1 MKTALLLILAIGPLT
16 GCQSLNQ
23 EEENRKYEER
33 QAEQARL
40 KEDSSTAAGLAGL
53 LNEIFKR

>member
-1 MKTALLLILAIGPLT
+1 MKTALLLIIGLLS

-33 QAEQARL
+33 QTEQARL
-40 KEDSSTAAGLAGL
+40 KENSSTAAGLAGL
-53 LNEIFKR
+53 LNTIFKK